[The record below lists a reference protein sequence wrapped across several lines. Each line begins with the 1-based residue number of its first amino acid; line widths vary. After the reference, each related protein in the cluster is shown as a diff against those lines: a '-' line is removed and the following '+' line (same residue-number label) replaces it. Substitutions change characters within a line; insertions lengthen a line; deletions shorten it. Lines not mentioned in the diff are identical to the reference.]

1 MTLDL
6 EERFAR
12 LEADNALLKQRLEAV
27 ELEIE
32 LERMRRNHHM
42 KMRDEAEERG
52 LINAAENERVRRLF
66 AERLR

>member
-32 LERMRRNHHM
+32 LERQRQSHHIMMRI
-42 KMRDEAEERG
+42 EEEER
-52 LINAAENERVRRLF
+52 LSNAAAEIERLRRLF
-66 AERLR
+66 AERLL